1 MNSFTLRAIG
11 NLSRD
16 PEPVIWGAKTFA
28 RFCLAGHDIEASNG
42 GEPSRESATKI
53 WFTAYGPVGE
63 EIATKARKGDQL
75 FVEAVAKTMM
85 GSGSPYDHE
94 FIVKGFMFGARKGQS
109 GSPTTQAG
117 NRPSVP
123 PRPSAE
129 EAIARSA

>member
-16 PEPVIWGAKTFA
+16 PEFVSQGDTTYA
-28 RFCLAGHDIEASNG
+28 RFCLAGIDVEASNG
-42 GEPSRESATKI
+42 GGPSRESATKI

-75 FVEAVAKTMM
+75 FVEAIAQTMM
-85 GSGSPYDHE
+85 GSGSAYDHT
-94 FIVKGFMFGARKGQS
+94 FIVKGFMFGARKGPS

-117 NRPSVP
+117 NRPPVP

-129 EAIARSA
+129 AAIAPSA